1 MSGGAKDASQE
12 GEREVCASMGPFR
25 KILVPVDFS
34 EASRKALDQALA
46 LGKVCEA
53 QVDLLHVWEP
63 PRYLSPDV
71 MLSVPGWSAISLE
84 EFSLREARKAVQV
97 FLEQAGHPKLALT
110 TRIDSGTPGPTILRI
125 AKEGYDLV
133 VMGTHG
139 HSRLQRLFL
148 GSVAQRVVAES
159 PVPVLTVR
167 GSDAPAEVPGKR

>member
-1 MSGGAKDASQE
+1 MPVFK
-12 GEREVCASMGPFR
+12 

-34 EASRKALDQALA
+34 EASRRALEQALQ
-46 LGKVCEA
+46 LGKVCAA
-53 QVDLLHVWEP
+53 QVELLHVWEP
-63 PRYLSPDV
+63 PNYLSPDI

-84 EFSLREARKAVQV
+84 DFSVREARKAVQL
-97 FLEQAGHPKLALT
+97 FLEQSDHPSLALT
-110 TRIDSGTPGPTILRI
+110 TRIDSGEPSATILRV

-139 HSRLQRLFL
+139 HSRLHQFFL

-167 GSDAPAEVPGKR
+167 GPETPVEPASVR

>member
-1 MSGGAKDASQE
+1 MPVFK
-12 GEREVCASMGPFR
+12 

-34 EASRKALDQALA
+34 EASRLALEQALQ
-46 LGKVCEA
+46 LGKVCAA

-63 PRYLSPDV
+63 PNYLSPDI

-84 EFSLREARKAVQV
+84 DFSVREARKAVQL
-97 FLEQAGHPKLALT
+97 FLEQSDHPSLALT
-110 TRIDSGTPGPTILRI
+110 TRIDSGEPSATILRV

-139 HSRLQRLFL
+139 HSRLHQFFL

-167 GSDAPAEVPGKR
+167 GPETPVEPASVR